1 MDYSIME
8 IFAMEKEKNDN
19 LHDISSYEPA
29 VITNKIKKECM
40 RQNITVKTMLQ
51 ELSITKDTIYHM
63 SHGKAPSYITI
74 ARICDYLNIS
84 IDTLLDRA
92 VTANTAP
99 IDTAAA
105 LQHLSAVTGYSTD
118 YIAGLLRI
126 PPKQ

>member
-1 MDYSIME
+1 ME
-8 IFAMEKEKNDN
+8 IFAIEKEKNDN

-29 VITNKIKKECM
+29 VLANKIKKECM
-40 RQNITVKTMLQ
+40 QQNTTLKTMLQ
-51 ELSITKDTIYHM
+51 ELSIGSNIMSHM

-84 IDTLLDRA
+84 IDTLLDHT

-126 PPKQ
+126 PPKQQFKQ

>member
-1 MDYSIME
+1 
-8 IFAMEKEKNDN
+8 
-19 LHDISSYEPA
+19 
-29 VITNKIKKECM
+29 
-40 RQNITVKTMLQ
+40 MLQ
-51 ELSITKDTIYHM
+51 ELSIGSNIMSHM

-84 IDTLLDRA
+84 IDTLLDHT

-126 PPKQ
+126 PPKQQFKQ

>member
-1 MDYSIME
+1 
-8 IFAMEKEKNDN
+8 MEKEKNDN
-19 LHDISSYEPA
+19 LHDISSYDNAIIAE
-29 VITNKIKKECM
+29 KIKKECI

-51 ELSITKDTIYHM
+51 ELSISRNAVQQMCKDDKTPNY
-63 SHGKAPSYITI
+63 KTI

-84 IDTLLDRA
+84 IDTLLDRT

-105 LQHLSAVTGYSTD
+105 LQHLSTVTGYSTD